1 MKCLG
6 NQLSKCNVNVHMF
19 YIKVMKVMCRTLAM
33 TGLNNV
39 RFDEGMLGYQVFQKK
54 SEIKQGT

>member
-19 YIKVMKVMCRTLAM
+19 CIKVMKAMGRTLAM

-39 RFDEGMLGYQVFQKK
+39 RFDEEVLGYQVFQKK
-54 SEIKQGT
+54 K